1 VFVSEQKGVCGMET
15 IDNNKMSNETGGNPE
30 MLAGWIASFATAFA
44 CFAAMPIGLRAGW
57 ELSLTPAALACVL
70 AGSWSLGIAAGGY
83 ASLFWKRLLTPKG
96 RAMMLVAAAWA
107 AGGLASV
114 DRGSAY
120 LVLFGV
126 VGMISAAMFAS
137 QFRPRATV
145 QGVVVA
151 TVWAL
156 AGVCAALG
164 LIPAAYDVLANTM
177 MGPVGAWRMALVAPA
192 ALLVVAAVA
201 AYQLTRVRPMA
212 ETNVG
217 VETTEESIDV
227 PEHASIP
234 AEMAAAA

>member
-1 VFVSEQKGVCGMET
+1 MEMMENDKT
-15 IDNNKMSNETGGNPE
+15 MIGEGKLE

-44 CFAAMPIGLRAGW
+44 CFAAMPLGMCAGW
-57 ELSLTPAALACVL
+57 ELNLTPAALACVL

-96 RAMMLVAAAWA
+96 RAAMLVAASWA

-114 DRGSAY
+114 DTGPAF
-120 LVLFGV
+120 LFLFGV

-156 AGVCAALG
+156 AGVFAALG
-164 LIPAAYDVLANTM
+164 LVPAAFDVLANTM
-177 MGPVGAWRMALVAPA
+177 MGAIGAWRMALVAPA

-201 AYQLTRVRPMA
+201 TYELTRVRSA
-212 ETNVG
+212 VETSVG
-217 VETTEESIDV
+217 VEATEESVEV
-227 PEHASIP
+227 PERASIP